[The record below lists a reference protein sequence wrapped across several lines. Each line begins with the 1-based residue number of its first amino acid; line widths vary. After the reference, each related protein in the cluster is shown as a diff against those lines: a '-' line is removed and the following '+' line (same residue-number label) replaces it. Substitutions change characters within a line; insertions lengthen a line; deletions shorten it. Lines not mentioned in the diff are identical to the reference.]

1 MTAAAIATFTALLLA
16 HVLADFVLQT
26 GAMVRH
32 KRQPGMLLL
41 HGVVVLLTAQ
51 AATGQIAAPEL
62 LGLAA
67 VHIVI
72 DAVKIWG
79 GFDRIGGFLAD
90 QGAHLLTLAAL
101 SLYAPSLWDSGIYA
115 GHDWILPLM
124 ALSAGAI
131 TATVAGQYA
140 VGILMRPH
148 GARIRNNG
156 LRDGG
161 RLIGMLE
168 RGLIFVLIG
177 LGQPLGVGFL
187 VAAKSILRF
196 GTATRDQ
203 RTAEYVIIGTLASF
217 GWAILA
223 SYATFGLI
231 QMLPP
236 LEIPR
241 PLP

>member
-1 MTAAAIATFTALLLA
+1 MTGAAAATFTALLLA

-26 GAMVRH
+26 RRMVTD
-32 KRQPGMLLL
+32 KRNPGMLLL
-41 HGVVVLLTAQ
+41 HGVIVLLTAQ
-51 AATGQIAAPEL
+51 AATGQVTAPEL
-62 LGLAA
+62 LVLAG

-72 DAVKIWG
+72 DAIKTYG
-79 GFDRIGGFLAD
+79 SFNRIGGFLAD
-90 QGAHLLTLAAL
+90 QAAHMATIAAL
-101 SLYAPSLWDSGIYA
+101 SLYAPNLWHNGVYSENA
-115 GHDWILPLM
+115 WLLPLM
-124 ALSAGAI
+124 ALVTGLI
-131 TATVAGQYA
+131 VATTAGQYA

-161 RLIGMLE
+161 RMIGMLE
-168 RGLIFVLIG
+168 RGLIFLLIL

-217 GWAILA
+217 GWAIAA
-223 SYATFGLI
+223 SYATLGLLTL
-231 QMLPP
+231 LPT
-236 LEIPR
+236 LEIG
-241 PLP
+241 PLLP

>member
-26 GAMVRH
+26 SAMVRH
-32 KRQPGMLLL
+32 KRHPGMLLL
-41 HGVVVLLTAQ
+41 HGVIVLLASQVT
-51 AATGQIAAPEL
+51 TGQFAAPEL
-62 LGLAA
+62 LVLAVA
-67 VHIVI
+67 HVGI
-72 DAVKIWG
+72 DALKTYG

-90 QGAHLLTLAAL
+90 QAAHVLTLAAL
-101 SLYAPSLWDSGIYA
+101 SLYAPSLWDDGIYA
-115 GHDWILPLM
+115 GLDWLLPAM
-124 ALSAGAI
+124 ALISGAI
-131 TATVAGQYA
+131 TATIAGQYA

-187 VAAKSILRF
+187 VGAKSILRF

-217 GWAILA
+217 GWAIIA
-223 SYATFGLI
+223 SYATLGLI
-231 QMLPP
+231 DLLPP
-236 LEIPR
+236 LEIGR